1 MHRASWDVGCP
12 PSPSSNETALPVS
25 LPSLGASVT
34 YAALSGRLTLVPQNR
49 LSLELFLAYFRNF
62 VSEGKS
68 PFLSQQ
74 TLVFR
79 KNCLPLDSS
88 DLCFP
93 SPIFPVCFQTTRVVI
108 SPLLRRHLQVFLDC
122 PSHPQCT
129 VRVKVGGGR
138 CSHASHSMSQSPS
151 AAPPAGRAASVF
163 PSLGEGRE
171 GLPLR
176 NTVFPCL

>member
-1 MHRASWDVGCP
+1 MASWDVCCP

-34 YAALSGRLTLVPQNR
+34 YAALSGKLTLVPQNR

-93 SPIFPVCFQTTRVVI
+93 SPIFPVCFQTTEAPFPVGTAPAW
-108 SPLLRRHLQVFLDC
+108 SPLLFSEGTC
-122 PSHPQCT
+122 
-129 VRVKVGGGR
+129 R
-138 CSHASHSMSQSPS
+138 CSWTALLAPS
-151 AAPPAGRAASVF
+151 AQ
-163 PSLGEGRE
+163 
-171 GLPLR
+171 
-176 NTVFPCL
+176 